1 MNPAGSDPAA
11 SDQTEPSRI
20 AAVTGAASGI
30 GQAACRRL
38 LQAGWTVHGLD
49 IAPVH
54 LQPVTP
60 NLTTSPNRTTDAAS
74 QDRFHPAICDVTD
87 PASITSAFARIGPR
101 LNALICCA
109 GVLRTALLQDM
120 SIHDFDLVL
129 NTNLRGTFLC
139 AQKALP
145 LLRQAATPENPSRV
159 VLLSSIAALRPK
171 VVSGAYAAS
180 KAAVSQLCRVMA
192 AEWAPSG
199 VLVNALAP
207 GTVDTPMI
215 RAVADPAA
223 SKGYRPSGIS
233 PIGRIA
239 QPDDVVDVMMFLL
252 SDAARYVTGT
262 TIPVDGG
269 TQAAFIP
276 TGPLQ

>member
-1 MNPAGSDPAA
+1 MEPQGSD
-11 SDQTEPSRI
+11 RI

-30 GQAACRRL
+30 GEAACRRL
-38 LQAGWTVHGLD
+38 LEGGWRVFGLD
-49 IAPVH
+49 NAPQRLDVM
-54 LQPVTP
+54 
-60 NLTTSPNRTTDAAS
+60 
-74 QDRFHPAICDVTD
+74 QDRFAAFGTLFRPLPCDVSD
-87 PASITSAFARIGPR
+87 SASVRGAFADMGER
-101 LNALICCA
+101 LNALVCSA
-109 GVLRTALLQDM
+109 GVLRTGSLADM
-120 SIHDFDLVL
+120 AVEDFDLVL

-139 AQKALP
+139 AQSALP
-145 LLRQAATPENPSRV
+145 LLRRAASAKDPARV

-171 VVSGAYAAS
+171 VLSGAYTAS

-215 RAVADPAA
+215 RAVSDAV
-223 SKGYRPSGIS
+223 SSNGYRPSGVS
-233 PIGRIA
+233 PVGRIA
-239 QPDDVVDVMMFLL
+239 RPDDVVDVMMFLL

-276 TGPLQ
+276 LGLV